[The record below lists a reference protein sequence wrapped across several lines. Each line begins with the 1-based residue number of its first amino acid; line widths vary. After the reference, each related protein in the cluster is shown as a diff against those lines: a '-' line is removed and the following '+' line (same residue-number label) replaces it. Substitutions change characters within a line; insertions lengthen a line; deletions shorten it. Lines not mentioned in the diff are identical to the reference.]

1 MQSAADTRDHVQV
14 RTHLHPLLS
23 IVFGSLSSPAA
34 HFVSLKKVPTSHLS
48 VLDTFLILSPLLT
61 PPHRRVRTQTH
72 GAGSVEED
80 EF

>member
-23 IVFGSLSSPAA
+23 VFGSLSSPAA
-34 HFVSLKKVPTSHLS
+34 HSVSMKKVPTSHLS

-72 GAGSVEED
+72 GAEAVEED